1 MIDVR
6 CKNCNKLLFK
16 AESCN
21 IAMICPRC
29 RLLFEYHVHKAL
41 RQDMKY
47 AIKMVETTESDP
59 DKQGST

>member
-1 MIDVR
+1 
-6 CKNCNKLLFK
+6 LFK